1 MDPTTLAS
9 GQPGVLPG
17 AVKIAQPSSF
27 DGTMSRDALDAF
39 FFWVERYLDLT
50 GVIGG
55 TVQANFL
62 SMLLTSHAAVWLQGQ
77 AYDWT

>member
-1 MDPTTLAS
+1 MDPTTLVS
-9 GQPGVLPG
+9 GQPAILPG
-17 AVKIAQPSSF
+17 AVKIAQPSPF

-39 FFWVERYLDLT
+39 FFCVERYLDLT
-50 GVIGG
+50 GIVGG

-77 AYDWT
+77 TYDWN